1 MANET
6 RPFAVITGAS
16 MGIGFHLANVFAQ
29 HGYDLLITSGSE
41 KIEEAGREFEAS
53 NVQVQTVEADLRTY
67 EGVEKLWEA
76 VRATGRQVDVVAL
89 NAGVGV
95 GGDFARETD
104 LQQELELIALNV
116 TSTVHLAK
124 LALQEMVARG
134 DGALLFTSSIA
145 GGMPAPLEAVYGAS
159 KAFVLSFARSLRNE
173 LKDTEIKIT
182 ALQPGPTDTNFFHRA
197 GMDDTKVGSEG
208 KYTNDPAEVARQGYE
223 ALMDNKDHVFA
234 SSLITKIE
242 GEVGKFVPESLKA
255 EQHRKQAERKAS

>member
-116 TSTVHLAK
+116 
-124 LALQEMVARG
+124 
-134 DGALLFTSSIA
+134 
-145 GGMPAPLEAVYGAS
+145 
-159 KAFVLSFARSLRNE
+159 
-173 LKDTEIKIT
+173 
-182 ALQPGPTDTNFFHRA
+182 
-197 GMDDTKVGSEG
+197 
-208 KYTNDPAEVARQGYE
+208 
-223 ALMDNKDHVFA
+223 
-234 SSLITKIE
+234 
-242 GEVGKFVPESLKA
+242 
-255 EQHRKQAERKAS
+255 

>member
-53 NVQVQTVEADLRTY
+53 NIQVQTVEADLRTY

-76 VRATGRQVDVVAL
+76 AKATGRQVDVVAL

-104 LQQELELIALNV
+104 LQQELDLIALNV
-116 TSTVHLAK
+116 TSTVVVA
-124 LALQEMVARG
+124 MVALIDMVSG
-134 DGALLFTSSIA
+134 VDGRMLFTSYIA
-145 GGMPAPLEAVYGAS
+145 
-159 KAFVLSFARSLRNE
+159 
-173 LKDTEIKIT
+173 
-182 ALQPGPTDTNFFHRA
+182 
-197 GMDDTKVGSEG
+197 
-208 KYTNDPAEVARQGYE
+208 
-223 ALMDNKDHVFA
+223 
-234 SSLITKIE
+234 
-242 GEVGKFVPESLKA
+242 
-255 EQHRKQAERKAS
+255 